1 MGIFTCNKCRKFVSP
16 NILASKGGIC
26 PVCFQFL
33 AMSQMHP
40 KIWDVLHREIEE
52 GNQIVGFN
60 AIGALGG
67 RCISI
72 ELKYPFSN
80 SYELNEGLIDYVDN
94 SSSGNEWSMYVG
106 IEYRPIDGPQGSL
119 KIKSVLRYTNQ
130 SEAVPG
136 DHPFS
141 KLDITYLRVLLLL
154 LSILIVS
161 IFVSI
166 SMFPEFYH
174 LLIKVLIPVLVLR
187 WALNKY

>member
-1 MGIFTCNKCRKFVSP
+1 MGIFTCNKCRKFIGP

-26 PVCFQFL
+26 PNCFQFL
-33 AMSQMHP
+33 ATSQMHP
-40 KIWDVLHREIEE
+40 KIWDLLHREVEE

-94 SSSGNEWSMYVG
+94 SSSGNEGSMYVG
-106 IEYRPIDGPQGSL
+106 IEYRPIDSPQGSL
-119 KIKSVLRYTNQ
+119 KIKSVLRHTNK

-141 KLDITYLRVLLLL
+141 KRDITYLRVLLLL

-161 IFVSI
+161 IF
-166 SMFPEFYH
+166 MFPEFYH
-174 LLIKVLIPVLVLR
+174 LLIKVLIPVLVFW